1 MNSKSLAYNVRKRT
15 FNKKIEIPCSKSY
28 ANRAIILGALI
39 GNGFKVI
46 NAGESTDVLS
56 TLEVLRLIGLKIE
69 SNERELIFVNSFPDC
84 EDIKD
89 NPIEIATGDGG
100 TTNRFLIALLSLGKN
115 SYRFNPSERMS
126 ERPID
131 DLLLPLIKNNV
142 SIKKNCGN
150 SWIEIKGPLIFPN
163 TFDVDCALS
172 TQFASALKLISFNK
186 IVNFNL
192 SNILASESY
201 ISMTDSVIN
210 EVNQKKSYTV
220 PIDFSS
226 LSYPLALAVL
236 DGEVTVVNCHEIDTN
251 QADAIFIDILKKS
264 GANISF
270 TNMGLY
276 VDNTSLIE
284 GFDVDIRTCPDLFM
298 TLAFVASYANGK
310 SEFKNLEVL
319 KHKESNRILAVLEI
333 LDLFKVNYS
342 YNSGLESLVIYGNT
356 PKNSSIDVKP
366 VRDHRIV
373 MMSYLFLRHNS
384 GGLVNNIDC
393 IKKSFPN
400 FIELMEN

>member
-1 MNSKSLAYNVRKRT
+1 
-15 FNKKIEIPCSKSY
+15 
-28 ANRAIILGALI
+28 
-39 GNGFKVI
+39 
-46 NAGESTDVLS
+46 
-56 TLEVLRLIGLKIE
+56 
-69 SNERELIFVNSFPDC
+69 
-84 EDIKD
+84 
-89 NPIEIATGDGG
+89 
-100 TTNRFLIALLSLGKN
+100 
-115 SYRFNPSERMS
+115 
-126 ERPID
+126 
-131 DLLLPLIKNNV
+131 
-142 SIKKNCGN
+142 
-150 SWIEIKGPLIFPN
+150 
-163 TFDVDCALS
+163 
-172 TQFASALKLISFNK
+172 
-186 IVNFNL
+186 
-192 SNILASESY
+192 
-201 ISMTDSVIN
+201 MTDSVIN